1 MTDPLINTFI
11 MKSLIDLRG
20 ELKSLYK
27 AGKGEIQYLLD
38 DGLLSYAVSQKE
50 KFENLKTFLYQHDRV
65 NFYDTFY
72 PLDLLG
78 VKPNGNTY
86 TVGMDKNLKETFK
99 DGNCVTIIGDAGS
112 GKSMLMKHFFLYFLN
127 YEMEIPLFIELR
139 NLNSF
144 EGSFYDYII
153 KSIFNNRLSPNDTIL
168 ERLISNGKFL
178 FLLDGYD
185 ELHEATK
192 HKRKDEINQFIDKY
206 RKNYFIISSRPGAAA
221 ETLPRFTNLKV
232 SQIYKYEIIDFIKKQ
247 LSILENKGTLEDK
260 IIEVISDPKNED
272 YMDYM
277 SNPLLLTMF
286 IFTFKNHPELPHK
299 KSKFYYNVFETLCT
313 RHDNFSKSGDMHE
326 RKTNLKIEDFEEI
339 LKWFSF
345 YSYFDGQFNFDK
357 QYFVS
362 KLEFI
367 KRKKNYDFDIE
378 DLIYDLTVNIAII
391 VIDGLEYKFPHR
403 SLQEYFIALLMSQRP
418 SNKKIEDYKIKYFDK
433 GQNPEYNL
441 WTISEELDTYYFR
454 AALISELGELLGIL
468 NTNDIEISTLRYL
481 NLLNI
486 SIILP
491 KPKEDNV
498 FDTEQYF
505 LENRWAN
512 VLFYF
517 SKNDENVFFSSFY
530 YTKKLQE
537 LIETNMTLSN
547 NLSYTI
553 ASLDNEDIIHER
565 LKDSPILE
573 NEGHYVIHFRNDING
588 YLLPYFKEIGVFLFV
603 EVLIDRIK
611 ILKDKLEK
619 SIINMRVIEDE
630 LFDFN

>member
-1 MTDPLINTFI
+1 MSDPLTNTFI
-11 MKSLIDLRG
+11 IKSLIDLRG

-27 AGKGEIQYLLD
+27 AGKDEIQYLLD

-50 KFENLKTFLYQHDRV
+50 KFEKLKTFLYQHDRV

-78 VKPNGNTY
+78 IKPNGNTY
-86 TVGMDKNLKETFK
+86 TVNIDKNLTETFNN
-99 DGNCVTIIGDAGS
+99 GNCVTIIGDAGS
-112 GKSMLMKHFFLYFLN
+112 GKSMLMKHFFLHFLN

-185 ELHEATK
+185 ELHEVTK

-206 RKNYFIISSRPGAAA
+206 RKNYFIISSRRGAGA
-221 ETLPRFTNLKV
+221 ETLPRFNNLEV
-232 SQIYKYEIIDFIKKQ
+232 SQIKRGEILYFVVKQ
-247 LSILENKGTLEDK
+247 LSILDNKDILEEK
-260 IIEVISDPKNED
+260 IIKVINDPQNED
-272 YMDYM
+272 YVDYM

-313 RHDNFSKSGDMHE
+313 RHDNFSKSGDIHE
-326 RKTNLKIEDFEEI
+326 RKTKLKIEDFEEI

-345 YSYFDGQFNFDK
+345 YSYFDGKFNFDK
-357 QYFVS
+357 QYLVS

-367 KRKKNYDFDIE
+367 KKKKGYEFDIE

-391 VIDGLEYKFPHR
+391 IIDGLEYKFPHR

-418 SNKKIEDYKIKYFDK
+418 SNKKIEGYKLKYFNK
-433 GQNPEYNL
+433 ERTPEYNL
-441 WTISEELDTYYFR
+441 WAISDELDSYYFR
-454 AALISELGELLGIL
+454 LATISELGELLGIL
-468 NTNDIEISTLRYL
+468 NADDIETSTLKYL
-481 NLLNI
+481 NLLDITTILNKYEI
-486 SIILP
+486 DTQEIIF
-491 KPKEDNV
+491 EDG
-498 FDTEQYF
+498 
-505 LENRWAN
+505 WAN
-512 VLFYF
+512 VLLYF
-517 SKNDENVFFSSFY
+517 IKNAENVFFSSFS
-530 YTKKLQE
+530 YTEKLQE
-537 LIETNMTLSN
+537 LIEANTILSN
-547 NLSYTI
+547 STSYLI
-553 ASLDNEDIIHER
+553 SLENGDIINER
-565 LKDSPILE
+565 LKDSPILDEE
-573 NEGHYVIHFRNDING
+573 NHYIIYFTSDINV
-588 YLLPYFKEIGVFLFV
+588 YLLPYFKEIGLNLFV
-603 EVLIDRIK
+603 EGLIDRIK
-611 ILKDKLEK
+611 ILKNNLER